1 MAAHVEYF
9 RCRFSQNNQITTYY
23 ITMRS
28 IVAIVYFYNDM
39 TRIVTVNTDVRAC
52 AQIAV
57 QPAWAA
63 GSVTQKV
70 CIAVILFRE
79 WCAKVAVVER
89 LA

>member
-1 MAAHVEYF
+1 MEVAAHAEYF

-28 IVAIVYFYNDM
+28 IVVIVYFYNDM
-39 TRIVTVNTDVRAC
+39 TRIVTVSTDVRAC

-63 GSVTQKV
+63 GKMKDITLQSV
-70 CIAVILFRE
+70 ISVI
-79 WCAKVAVVER
+79 
-89 LA
+89 